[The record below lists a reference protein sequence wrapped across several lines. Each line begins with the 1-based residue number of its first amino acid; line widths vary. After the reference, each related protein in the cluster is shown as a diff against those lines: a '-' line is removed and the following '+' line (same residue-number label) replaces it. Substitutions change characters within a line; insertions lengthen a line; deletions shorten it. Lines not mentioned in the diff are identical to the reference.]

1 MPLDAI
7 APLLGH
13 ASTVMIKTYAHW
25 TLEAPRAETQKAAK
39 QLQTRPALPMPRKML
54 RVA

>member
-13 ASTVMIKTYAHW
+13 ASTVMTKTYAHW
-25 TLEAPRAETQKAAK
+25 TLEALRAETQKAAEL
-39 QLQTRPALPMPRKML
+39 LQTRPALPAPRKML